1 MQLQA
6 ILKVQCVWCWG
17 SKMINLLKNISLL
30 IVFGVVPTI
39 ALDYFS
45 KSGFLDKFMAD
56 QSLTMIGTILAIYI
70 AAASSFIA
78 ILNSY
83 EDQEGKD
90 IFSST
95 VRELKQTIAFI
106 FIVFFAH
113 FLLLVGT
120 PKDAS
125 FVCDLALRSLKTFT
139 FILFLYALYE
149 LSSELFALKNK
160 LPRKDKK

>member
-1 MQLQA
+1 
-6 ILKVQCVWCWG
+6 
-17 SKMINLLKNISLL
+17 MINLLKNISLL
-30 IVFGVVPTI
+30 IVFGVVPTV

-45 KSGFLDKFMAD
+45 GSGFLNKFMAD
-56 QSLTMIGTILAIYI
+56 QSLSMLGTILAIYI

-90 IFSST
+90 IFSGT
-95 VRELKQTIAFI
+95 VKELKQTIAFI

-120 PKDAS
+120 PEEAS
-125 FVCDLALRSLKTFT
+125 FSCDLTLKSLKTFT

-149 LSSELFALKNK
+149 LSSELFTLKNK
-160 LPRKDKK
+160 LPRKDKKQ